1 MAVFELS
8 SKKQKDGKRQFTAVL
23 YKLQPPDCVVNKV
36 GTNGYWNEN
45 GITFIEEYA
54 EKNLDSIKDMS
65 LTCDFLDNEHTEIS
79 GHGET
84 GDFTKDGLP
93 IFETNIIGHFQ
104 SGYIGD
110 YEENGQTQ
118 RVVYGTGIIDEMRNA
133 NYVQVLENNIA
144 NGIYPSGSI
153 EILRPTGSDNIEYLN
168 GKFEEGRIP
177 VKYIHSGYS
186 LVLNPSDKTAKMIEL
201 NSNQNSKTNESEEK
215 IMDEK
220 MISQFVDSI
229 KTTIIETNSKNS
241 EYEKQVS
248 ELNNA
253 ISEKDGKIVELNATV
268 EQLQKAL
275 EDMKKEQET
284 YWAERDVLEQEIAKI
299 KVEKRI
305 SELNSAIANFTD
317 EEKAYAQTEIDAFN
331 ADPMSVEINSIVD
344 KIYAE
349 IGKKVTNTA
358 KEQKSS
364 EINSK
369 NNAQEDIYGDI
380 FEVNSSAN
388 DEISIY

>member
-23 YKLQPPDCVVNKV
+23 YKLQPPECVVNKV

-54 EKNLDSIKDMS
+54 AKNLDSIKDMS
-65 LTCDFLDNEHTEIS
+65 ITCDFLDSEHTEIS

-84 GDFTKDGLP
+84 GEFTKDGLP
-93 IFETNIIGHFQ
+93 TFEANIIGHFQ

-118 RVVYGTGIIDEMRNA
+118 RVVYGTGVIDEMRNA
-133 NYVQVLENNIA
+133 NFVQILEENMA

-153 EILRPTGSDNIEYLN
+153 EILRPTDSETIEYLN
-168 GKFEEGRIP
+168 GKFEEGRVP
-177 VKYIHSGYS
+177 VKYLHSGYS

-201 NSNQNSKTNESEEK
+201 NSKQNFKTNESEEQ

-220 MISQFVDSI
+220 MLSQFVDSI
-229 KTTIIETNSKNS
+229 KNTITETNSKNA
-241 EYEKQVS
+241 EFEAQVS
-248 ELNNA
+248 ELNTK
-253 ISEKDGKIVELNATV
+253 ISEKDTE
-268 EQLQKAL
+268 
-275 EDMKKEQET
+275 
-284 YWAERDVLEQEIAKI
+284 
-299 KVEKRI
+299 I
-305 SELNSAIANFTD
+305 SELNGKIVSETERADKAEKTIEELNEKITSLEAELMACKKDKKCGELNSAMADFSD
-317 EEKAYAQTEIDAFN
+317 EEKAYAQAEIDAFN

-349 IGKKVTNTA
+349 IGKKATNAA
-358 KEQKSS
+358 KEQKAS

-369 NNAQEDIYGDI
+369 ANETVDIYGDI
-380 FEVNSSAN
+380 CEVNSTSN
-388 DEISIY
+388 DEMSIY